1 MHARTNVI
9 LVVHSRTRRH
19 RPDTSTI
26 HKARAGLSVICVPAG
41 RPTSRRHE
49 FVGPEP
55 HLLAVAQS
63 RHGEAVLGHGFAGV
77 NGPVP
82 VSCVRC
88 ADELIT
94 DCPAD
99 DGVEYVELGGRR
111 RERNRLARG
120 DSQCAIPAGLGGL
133 YRG

>member
-9 LVVHSRTRRH
+9 LVVHSRTHRH

-41 RPTSRRHE
+41 RQTSRRHE

-55 HLLAVAQS
+55 HLLAVVQS
-63 RHGEAVLGHGFAGV
+63 RLGEAMFGHGFAGV

-99 DGVEYVELGGRR
+99 DDVEHIEP
-111 RERNRLARG
+111 G
-120 DSQCAIPAGLGGL
+120 DRQNETAWGAEILSV
-133 YRG
+133 R

>member
-1 MHARTNVI
+1 MR
-9 LVVHSRTRRH
+9 S
-19 RPDTSTI
+19 
-26 HKARAGLSVICVPAG
+26 SVRNLI
-41 RPTSRRHE
+41 
-49 FVGPEP
+49 
-55 HLLAVAQS
+55 LLAVAQS
-63 RHGEAVLGHGFAGV
+63 RLGEAVFRHGFAGV

-99 DGVEYVELGGRR
+99 DGVGHVELGGRR
-111 RERNRLARG
+111 GARNCLACR
-120 DSQCAIPAGLGGL
+120 DSQCAMPTGLGGL